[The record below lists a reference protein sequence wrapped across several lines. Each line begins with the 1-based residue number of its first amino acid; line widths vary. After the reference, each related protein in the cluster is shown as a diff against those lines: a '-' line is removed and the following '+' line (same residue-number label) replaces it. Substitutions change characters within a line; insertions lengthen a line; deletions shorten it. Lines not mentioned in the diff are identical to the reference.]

1 MTQQAKETWHGIDA
15 MLDAGQHLSLDGLV
29 DGWLQGGDREARI
42 RAVRAL
48 RFLGCERQGNALAL
62 RMIRQF
68 PGDPEARMVSL
79 RTALYGRTGA
89 YGYWRLSER
98 WPEPVVMKPA
108 ERAGLLSLRAQ
119 WHAALRDFELA
130 LADHDAALALCAD
143 DPWLWVE
150 RGYVLHQAD
159 RRREALAATEQ
170 ALALV
175 PGYRAALQFK
185 AMLLLLEGDPD
196 GARLLLEGAMTR
208 CQCSGVALQLF
219 EMQFDQARFA
229 EALATLDVAERWM
242 PRADAAM
249 RHRLAARRADTL
261 LRLGRL
267 DEASQQAAVVK
278 DPGGF
283 YEGVVRRI
291 AAGGEARRRQLP
303 LELVAQHW
311 MTCAP
316 ATLTALCRYWG
327 HKAEH
332 LEIAE
337 TICFDGTTE
346 ASERG
351 WAQEQGLWAREFRL
365 DWDTACRLID
375 AGIPF
380 ALSTR
385 HSAGGHLQAV
395 MGYDVLRQTLLIRDP
410 STPVHVEYQVEPLL
424 EQNAASGPRALLI
437 LPPAELHR
445 IQGIVLPEAESWDL
459 YHQLQRALEKH
470 ERDRAC
476 AALQDLESLAPDS
489 RLALLARRLLAI
501 YDGDS
506 AELLPRTEALLERY
520 PQDGALQLSKV
531 HSLIEVAG
539 EAASERYLAALVA
552 QPFPDPLVLERW
564 AEQVSADA
572 RRLPEAQSALRR
584 GLRRGATHGNLWRRA
599 ADLAWQEGSR
609 ELALD
614 AYRWAACLMPAD
626 EGAARAFAQAC
637 VLQGQAE
644 RGLAFLAARVKA
656 SAYRTAGPV
665 ASACDQLDALSRQ
678 READEL
684 MREALQARPDIAELA
699 HIAAERC
706 LRLREFAAA
715 RALLERAAQYR
726 PASRMKLEAL
736 IDEAEGQYERALERL
751 DQATVLEPLN
761 LVLHRHALRLRSRLQ
776 GREAALV
783 QLRNFASRYP
793 AHLGLQSLVYE
804 WMPDDAEPSWAFLT
818 ALMAH
823 HPRSSWIRRER
834 ARHAIR
840 LGQPNLALEEAEAA
854 CSLAPER
861 PDVWEAR
868 ALVLLRMQGYPAA
881 TAGWRHAL
889 TLNVNREPA
898 LRSWLGL
905 APGREALSAAL
916 DEVTQLFLQAPAPG
930 DGLLVLQEMA
940 VAGWEAPRMLA
951 FLQTLHQQRPDIWQC
966 HVALVRQQLACGQA
980 EAAEQVLKDALQ
992 RFSGLPRLH
1001 WEQALVLQ
1009 RLGRHEEAM
1018 AACRAA
1024 LGQSPGWNP
1033 VVRLLVELLRDSQAE
1048 WTQVLETLDTALQAQ
1063 PEDAD
1068 LMALKAWALDRHGQ
1082 PEAARATL
1090 KAALLLDPMLSWAWD
1105 LARRIYGE
1113 AGQRGAFYELVD
1125 AVVAG
1130 RPGDAWAWTLK
1141 ARHAADDEQALVAV
1155 GRALTL
1161 EPCHVG
1167 AWQLRFECLAR
1178 QQRFDDIEAHLAHL
1192 PWSGE
1197 APVEIRA
1204 WAARCRWRRGEHA
1217 AACSELQALADVERL
1232 NGELWREL
1240 ADWLDECGSNVGYLA
1255 AARHLASL
1263 MPAQAMGDGYLGHA
1277 LYKSGQ
1283 HLEAIEA
1290 LRRALAREPGYVFAA
1305 QVLVQAAQASADHG
1319 TVLEALSAIWSHRAS
1334 APFAVQAIRAACA
1347 LQDRGQALEW
1357 LDRLSALEEFDI
1369 EHSEQACQLLV
1380 DEGWSAELQS
1390 RQEALLG
1397 SDTAPPGLL
1406 LAWLERQ
1413 RSAWRVLRRV
1423 RGLARQGKA
1432 GQALLRATL
1441 RWLHRRREPGRL
1453 RRFLRHCD
1461 SALRGND
1468 LTWGDVSYV
1477 LLSLGLVADTVRWT
1491 RDWADRQDPPSWALG
1506 NRCVALGRSLGW
1518 HQLGP
1523 VVDAG
1528 LRRNPVDPDLRFWHL
1543 MALAMDGATG
1553 SLAEGLQRL
1562 HEWQAED
1569 WMERPL
1575 KLLQAFVEIVKYSG
1589 SRDAIR
1595 AFQRATRQGPV
1606 NAEVLCIQNALQ
1618 RRSCWTHTPWYRRWA
1633 WI

>member
-15 MLDAGQHLSLDGLV
+15 MLDAGHHLSLDDQV
-29 DGWLQGGDREARI
+29 DGWLQSGDREARI
-42 RAVRAL
+42 RAIRTL
-48 RFLGCERQGNALAL
+48 RFLGSERRGDALAL

-68 PGDPEARMVSL
+68 PGDPECRAVSL

-98 WPEPVVMKPA
+98 WPEPVSMKPA

-119 WHAALRDFELA
+119 WHAALRDFEKA

-159 RRREALAATEQ
+159 KRREALAASEQ
-170 ALALV
+170 ALALA

-185 AMLLLLEGDPD
+185 ATLMLLEGDPA
-196 GARLLLEGAMTR
+196 GARLLLEGAMAQ
-208 CQCSGVALQLF
+208 CQCSAVALQLF
-219 EMQFDQARFA
+219 EMQFDQERFG
-229 EALATLDVAERWM
+229 EALVTLDVAEQWM
-242 PRADAAM
+242 PRADRAM
-249 RHRLAARRADTL
+249 QHRLAGRRADTL

-267 DEASQQAAVVK
+267 EEASGQAATVQ

-283 YEGVVRRI
+283 YEGVVQRI
-291 AAGGEARRRQLP
+291 ATGTDARRRLLP
-303 LELVAQHW
+303 LQLVAQHW

-316 ATLTALCRYWG
+316 ATLTALCRFWG
-327 HKAEH
+327 HEAEH

-351 WAQEQGLWAREFRL
+351 WAGEQGLWAREFRL

-395 MGYDVLRQTLLIRDP
+395 VGYDVLRETLLIRDP
-410 STPVHVEYQVEPLL
+410 STPVHVEYRAEPLL
-424 EQNAASGPRALLI
+424 QQHAASGPRALLI
-437 LPPAELHR
+437 LPHAELHR
-445 IQGIVLPEAESWDL
+445 LQGIELPEAEAWDL

-476 AALQDLESLAPDS
+476 SALQGLESLEPGS
-489 RLALLARRLLAI
+489 RLALLARRLLAM
-501 YDGDS
+501 YDGDH
-506 AELLPRTEALLERY
+506 AELLPCTEALLERY
-520 PQDGALQLSKV
+520 PQDGTLQLSKV
-531 HSLIEVAG
+531 YSLMEVAG
-539 EAASERYLAALVA
+539 EAASERYLSELMV
-552 QPFPDPLVLERW
+552 QPYPDPLVLERW
-564 AEQVSADA
+564 AEQVSVDG
-572 RRLPEAQSALRR
+572 RRLPEAQSVLRRALRR
-584 GLRRGATHGNLWRRA
+584 GASHGHLWRRA
-599 ADLAWQEGSR
+599 ADLAWQEGRR
-609 ELALD
+609 EPALE

-626 EGAARAFAQAC
+626 EGAARSFARAC
-637 VLQGQAE
+637 VLHGQPE
-644 RGLAFLAARVKA
+644 RGLAFLAARAKA

-665 ASACDQLDALSRQ
+665 ASYCEQLDALSRQ
-678 READEL
+678 READGL
-684 MREALQARPDIAELA
+684 MQEALQARPNDAELA

-706 LRLREFAAA
+706 LRLRELTAA

-736 IDEAEGQYERALERL
+736 INEAEGQYERALDTL
-751 DQATVLEPLN
+751 DKAVALEPLH
-761 LVLHRHALRLRSRLQ
+761 LDLHRHALRLRSRLQ
-776 GREAALV
+776 GREQALA

-793 AHLGLQSLVYE
+793 AHLGLQALIYE
-804 WMPDDAEPSWAFLT
+804 WMPDEAEPSWAFLT

-854 CSLAPER
+854 CALAPER

-868 ALVLLRMQGYPAA
+868 AVVLMRMQGYPAA
-881 TAGWRHAL
+881 TAAWRQAL
-889 TLNVNREPA
+889 SLDINREPS

-905 APGREALSAAL
+905 APGREALSCAL
-916 DEVTQLFLQAPAPG
+916 EEVTQLFLQARAPG
-930 DGLLVLQEMA
+930 NGLLVLQELA
-940 VAGWEAPRMLA
+940 VSGWEPARMLA
-951 FLQTLHQQRPDIWQC
+951 FLQTLHQQRPDVWQS
-966 HVALVRQQLACGQA
+966 HVALVRQQLACGQLD
-980 EAAEQVLKDALQ
+980 AAERALQEALQ

-1009 RLGRHEEAM
+1009 RLGRNEEAIT
-1018 AACRAA
+1018 ACRAA
-1024 LGQSPGWNP
+1024 LNQSPGWNP

-1048 WTQVLETLDTALQAQ
+1048 WTQVLDTLDTALQAQ

-1068 LMALKAWALDRHGQ
+1068 LMGLKAWVLDKQGQ
-1082 PEAARATL
+1082 PEAACAVL
-1090 KAALLLDPMLSWAWD
+1090 KAALLLDPMQGWAWD

-1113 AGQRGAFYELVD
+1113 AGQRGAFDELVE
-1125 AVVAG
+1125 AVLSG

-1141 ARHAADDEQALVAV
+1141 ARHAPDDEQALAAV
-1155 GRALTL
+1155 GRALAL
-1161 EPCHVG
+1161 EPCHMG
-1167 AWQLRFECLAR
+1167 AWQVRFECLAR
-1178 QQRFDDIEAHLAHL
+1178 QQRFDDIEAHLARL

-1197 APVEIRA
+1197 APVEIRM
-1204 WAARCRWRRGEHA
+1204 WAARCRWRRGEQA

-1232 NGELWREL
+1232 NADLWREL
-1240 ADWLDECGSNVGYLA
+1240 ADWLDESGSNERYLA

-1263 MPAQAMGDGYLGHA
+1263 WPDQAMGDGYLGHA
-1277 LYKSGQ
+1277 LFKAGQ
-1283 HLEAIEA
+1283 HVEAIEA

-1305 QVLVQAAQASADHG
+1305 QVLVQAAQARKDHG
-1319 TVLEALSAIWSHRAS
+1319 TVLEALAAIWRHRAS
-1334 APFAVQAIRAACA
+1334 PSFAVQAIRAACA
-1347 LQDRGQALEW
+1347 LQDAGQAFEW
-1357 LDRLSALEEFDI
+1357 LDRLSAVDEFDI
-1369 EHSEQACQLLV
+1369 EQSEQACQLLF
-1380 DEGWSAELQS
+1380 EQGWTAELQL

-1413 RSAWRVLRRV
+1413 RSAWGALRRV
-1423 RGLARQGKA
+1423 QGLVRQGKA

-1441 RWLHRRREPGRL
+1441 RWLHRRREHGRL
-1453 RRFLRHCD
+1453 RRFVRRCD
-1461 SALRGND
+1461 SALRAND
-1468 LTWGDVSYV
+1468 LTWGEVSYV
-1477 LLSLGLVADTVRWT
+1477 LLSLEQIADTVRWT
-1491 RDWADRQDPPSWALG
+1491 WDWAERQDPPSWALG
-1506 NRCVALGRSLGW
+1506 NRCLALSRAQGW

-1523 VVDAG
+1523 VVEAG
-1528 LRRNPVDPDLRFWHL
+1528 LRRAPGDPGLRFWRL
-1543 MALAMDGATG
+1543 VALAMDGAAEP
-1553 SLAEGLQRL
+1553 LAEGLQRL
-1562 HEWQAED
+1562 HEWPAEA
-1569 WMERPL
+1569 WMARPL
-1575 KLLQAFVEIVKYSG
+1575 KLLQAFVEIVRQAG

-1595 AFQRATRQGPV
+1595 AFQRATCMGPG
-1606 NAEVLCIQNALQ
+1606 NADVQCIQDALR
-1618 RRSCWTHTPWYRRWA
+1618 RRSFWTHTPWYRRWA